1 MKSSVSGAT
10 PGRLAPLPAALAM
23 ARLGV
28 AKENTYAVGDSVND
42 LPVLSCAGHT
52 AAVGNADAALKAAA
66 DFVAPPIGDGGLAEA
81 LRHFGLI

>member
-10 PGRLAPLPAALAM
+10 PGRLAPLPAALVM

-66 DFVAPPIGDGGLAEA
+66 DFVAPQIGDGGLAKA